1 LRLLD
6 DRTAALVSGYPNFF
20 GVIEDLSAQ
29 AAAVHAVGGRLVTV
43 VQEPIALG
51 LLKSPG
57 ELGADIVVGEG
68 QSFGIP
74 LSYGGPYLGF
84 FAARRGD
91 IRSMPGRLV
100 GQTSDGEGRR
110 GFVLTL
116 ATREQHIRREKATS
130 NICSNQGLC
139 ALMATIYLALLG
151 KAGIREVAG
160 HNLAKA
166 EYAKGKIAALPGFSL
181 PLSGTTFNEFVVEA
195 DEGAA
200 AVLERLEKKRIL
212 GGIPLQRYFAGMD
225 NRFLVCVTEQNSR
238 EEIDALVSALAGGK
252 R

>member
-1 LRLLD
+1 MV
-6 DRTAALVSGYPNFF
+6 AGYPNFF
-20 GVIEDLSAQ
+20 GVVEDLAAL
-29 AAAVHAVGGRLVTV
+29 AAAAHGAGARMVAA

-84 FAARRGD
+84 FAARQKD
-91 IRSMPGRLV
+91 VRSMPGRLV
-100 GQTSDGEGRR
+100 GETVDLEGRR

-139 ALMATIYLALLG
+139 ALMATIYLSLLG
-151 KAGIREVAG
+151 KKGIREVAAL
-160 HNLAKA
+160 NFAKA
-166 EYAKGKIAALPGFSL
+166 AYAREQIGALAGFSL
-181 PLSGTTFNEFVVEA
+181 PFRRAGVQRVRRRGAGRCQALLARVEKQ
-195 DEGAA
+195 G
-200 AVLERLEKKRIL
+200 IL
-212 GGIPLQRYFAGMD
+212 GGIALGRWFEEMPK
-225 NRFLVCVTEQNSR
+225 RFSGLRHRAEHP
-238 EEIDALVSALAGGK
+238 
-252 R
+252 